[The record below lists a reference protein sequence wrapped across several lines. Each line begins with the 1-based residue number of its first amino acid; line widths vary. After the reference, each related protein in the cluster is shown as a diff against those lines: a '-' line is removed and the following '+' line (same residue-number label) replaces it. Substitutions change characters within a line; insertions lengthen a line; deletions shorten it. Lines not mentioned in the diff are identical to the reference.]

1 MMTYA
6 DTSVLVAWFHPEDE
20 FALLVTQWIKENV
33 TELLWNPLLRLEVR
47 HNLRKIRSPYARV
60 AWNALRA
67 AERTR
72 LRLGREKL
80 QDLLDE
86 ADDLSATFAYDLS
99 TGTWDLFHVAAA
111 IRLRA
116 ESFATCDHVQATL
129 AKAANLPN
137 VKLFKL

>member
-1 MMTYA
+1 MITYA

-20 FALLVTQWIKENV
+20 FAEPVTRWVKENV

-67 AERTR
+67 AERNR
-72 LRLGREKL
+72 LRPGREKL

-86 ADDLSATFAYDLS
+86 AEDLSAASATNLP

-111 IRLRA
+111 VRMRA
-116 ESFATCDHVQATL
+116 EAFATCDQVQATL
-129 AKAANLPN
+129 AKKANLPN
-137 VKLFKL
+137 IKLFKL